1 MANNITMI
9 DTVFSLN
16 LWRDESNGKAFFLVV
31 TKNPLALPQMYQ
43 KTFISRNNITNKDET
58 WYEIK
63 VNAFEKPIPAI
74 EKGTPIRLEGFFQDD
89 ERSDKWL
96 FKLTNI
102 KLICCD
108 EITAVRYM
116 ARFGVSSDEA
126 LKIVKRY
133 GSNIYSYIEN
143 ADFYNTLT
151 ELIGEKKADE
161 ITKYLERIKSE
172 YETFMLFSDAKIP
185 YPYTI
190 KAVRHYGI
198 NAPKYIKT
206 SPYQIGSKIGLTFRQ
221 SDELAYKMGF
231 SATSSQRLK
240 ALTSSIVKGYS
251 ASGHIFTPI
260 DIFKKNANYK
270 INSSVFEEKVS
281 ILSLSA
287 IKDEEYDIKN
297 KEIFSKSLKRS
308 EEKAANNVKR
318 LAISKAEPYSEEY
331 IPIIEKECKMTFGHE
346 QRQAFDMFRDRGIK
360 ILTGGPGTGKT
371 TTVKGLIL
379 MYKYMHPEHKIKLG
393 APTGRAAQRLSE
405 STGLPATTVHKM
417 LNYVPYGDNPSC
429 KDGNDPIDAD
439 FIVIDEA
446 SMIDIEL
453 FDMLLEAVKND
464 TTILLVGDIHQ
475 LESVGAGA
483 VLRDLL
489 NAKTVN
495 IKHTFLTEVFRQKG
509 GSPIIDNS
517 IKINNGEY
525 VLDTSEDFQIF
536 NENSQIDCFNRV
548 REIYLS
554 LYNENDLYET
564 QILCPSYKGESGIDK
579 LNVSIRDT
587 LNPEGKTLI
596 YGWNKY
602 RVGDKVIM
610 TKNNM
615 ELGYY
620 NGDIGVIKEIVEDNL
635 TVSVKD
641 ADITLSRE
649 NFDDLSLA
657 YAITV
662 HRSQGSEF
670 DNVIVV
676 LPSEPKSL
684 LVRNLF
690 YTAVTRAKR
699 RVFIIYKGDALKTAI
714 STDKTDDRRTRLS
727 KLICN

>member
-1 MANNITMI
+1 
-9 DTVFSLN
+9 
-16 LWRDESNGKAFFLVV
+16 
-31 TKNPLALPQMYQ
+31 
-43 KTFISRNNITNKDET
+43 
-58 WYEIK
+58 
-63 VNAFEKPIPAI
+63 
-74 EKGTPIRLEGFFQDD
+74 
-89 ERSDKWL
+89 
-96 FKLTNI
+96 
-102 KLICCD
+102 
-108 EITAVRYM
+108 
-116 ARFGVSSDEA
+116 
-126 LKIVKRY
+126 
-133 GSNIYSYIEN
+133 
-143 ADFYNTLT
+143 
-151 ELIGEKKADE
+151 
-161 ITKYLERIKSE
+161 
-172 YETFMLFSDAKIP
+172 
-185 YPYTI
+185 
-190 KAVRHYGI
+190 
-198 NAPKYIKT
+198 
-206 SPYQIGSKIGLTFRQ
+206 
-221 SDELAYKMGF
+221 
-231 SATSSQRLK
+231 
-240 ALTSSIVKGYS
+240 
-251 ASGHIFTPI
+251 
-260 DIFKKNANYK
+260 
-270 INSSVFEEKVS
+270 
-281 ILSLSA
+281 
-287 IKDEEYDIKN
+287 
-297 KEIFSKSLKRS
+297 
-308 EEKAANNVKR
+308 
-318 LAISKAEPYSEEY
+318 
-331 IPIIEKECKMTFGHE
+331 
-346 QRQAFDMFRDRGIK
+346 
-360 ILTGGPGTGKT
+360 
-371 TTVKGLIL
+371 
-379 MYKYMHPEHKIKLG
+379 MHPEHTIKLA
-393 APTGRAAQRLSE
+393 APTGRAAQRLAE
-405 STGLPATTVHKM
+405 STGMSATTVHKL
-417 LNYVPYGDNPSC
+417 LNYVPYGENPSC
-429 KDGNDPIDAD
+429 KDGNNPIDANM
-439 FIVIDEA
+439 IVIDEA

-453 FDMLLEAVKND
+453 FDMFLEAVKND

-548 REIYLS
+548 RDIYMS

-587 LNPEGKTLI
+587 LNPDGKTLV
-596 YGWNKY
+596 YGWKKY

-641 ADITLSRE
+641 TDITLSRE

-699 RVFIIYKGDALKTAI
+699 RVFIIYEGDALKTAI

>member
-1 MANNITMI
+1 MANKMTLI

-16 LWRDESNGKAFFLVV
+16 LWRDEANGKAFFLGV
-31 TKNPLALPQMYQ
+31 TKSPLALSQMYQ
-43 KTFISRNNITNKDET
+43 KTFVSRNTLTNKDET

-63 VNAFEKPIPAI
+63 VNGFDKPIPAI
-74 EKGTPIRLEGFFQDD
+74 EKGTPIRLEGYFQDD
-89 ERSDKWL
+89 ERSAKWL
-96 FKLTNI
+96 FKLTGI
-102 KLICCD
+102 RLICCD
-108 EITAVRYM
+108 DITAVRYL
-116 ARFGVSSDEA
+116 A
-126 LKIVKRY
+126 KY
-133 GSNIYSYIEN
+133 GFSQGDAYCIIKKYGNNVFSYIEN
-143 ADFYNTLT
+143 ADFLT
-151 ELIGEKKADE
+151 FISDIIGEKKATDVV
-161 ITKYLERIKSE
+161 KGFERTISE
-172 YETFMLFSDAKIP
+172 FDTFNLLSDAKIP

-198 NAPKYIKT
+198 NAPKYIRT
-206 SPYQIGSKIGLTFRQ
+206 SPYIIGTKIGLTFRQ
-221 SDELAYKMGF
+221 CDELALRMGF

-251 ASGHIFTPI
+251 ASGHIYTPV
-260 DIFKKNANYK
+260 DQFKKQAEHK
-270 INSSVFEEKVS
+270 INSSVFEDKVS
-281 ILSLSA
+281 ILSVSS
-287 IKDEEYDIKN
+287 IKDEEFDIKN
-297 KEIFSKSLKRS
+297 KEIFSKTLKKA
-308 EEKAANNVKR
+308 EERASYNVKR
-318 LAISKAEPYSEEY
+318 LAITKAEPFSEKY
-331 IPIIEKECKMTFGHE
+331 IPIIEKECNMAFGKE
-346 QRQAFDMFRDRGIK
+346 QRMAFDMFKDRGIK

-379 MYKYMHPEHKIKLG
+379 LYKYMHPEHTIKLA
-393 APTGRAAQRLSE
+393 APTGRAAQRLAE
-405 STGLPATTVHKM
+405 STGLPATTVHKL

-429 KDGNDPIDAD
+429 KDGNDPINAD

-489 NAKTVN
+489 TAKTVN

-517 IKINNGEY
+517 IKINNGDYDLETT
-525 VLDTSEDFQIF
+525 DDFQIF
-536 NENSQIDCFNRV
+536 NEENQLACFNKV
-548 REIYLS
+548 KELYLS
-554 LYNENDLYET
+554 LYNSEDLYDT

-587 LNPEGKTLI
+587 LNPDGKTLV
-596 YGWNKY
+596 YGWQKY

-610 TKNNM
+610 TRNNM
-615 ELGYY
+615 EIGYY
-620 NGDIGVIKEIVEDNL
+620 NGDIGVIKDIIEDNI
-635 TVSVKD
+635 VISIKD
-641 ADITLSRE
+641 TEISISRE

-670 DNVIVV
+670 ENVIVV

-690 YTAVTRAKR
+690 YTAVTRAKK
-699 RVFIIYKGDALKTAI
+699 RVFIVTEGEALKTAI
-714 STDKTDDRRTRLS
+714 LTDKTDDRRTRLS
-727 KLICN
+727 KLVCN